1 MNGNV
6 GRAIG
11 NVAGRTGT
19 LPGEPERCRANR
31 NVGRAIG
38 NVAGRA
44 GTLPAEPERCRA
56 NRNVSGRPG
65 TLAGPLERRKS
76 NWLDSP
82 PQLEAPALLFFQSAC
97 VEESLTGTLARHL
110 ADFLRRERYTPA
122 AKAGI

>member
-1 MNGNV
+1 MNG
-6 GRAIG
+6 
-11 NVAGRTGT
+11 
-19 LPGEPERCRANR
+19 

-44 GTLPAEPERCRA
+44 GTLPAEPERCRVT
-56 NRNVSGRPG
+56 RNVSGRPG

-97 VEESLTGTLARHL
+97 VAEYLTGARPP
-110 ADFLRRERYTPA
+110 APFLPDALGERLPARPPRPPPGRLPPPRALPPRRESGDPFS
-122 AKAGI
+122 AGRAC